1 MKVYRG
7 PSSKP
12 FYDDTHEFVS
22 RVKPE
27 ELQEGIRSKALIRF
41 NITKEG
47 YERQAVCTTQ
57 FEDADI
63 VPMIDGLVF
72 RLKMGQEAL
81 AKIRDAMENKE
92 LSDSQKLAAVN
103 AALVEL
109 K

>member
-22 RVKPE
+22 RVPPE
-27 ELQEGIRSKALIRF
+27 QLEEGIRSKALIRF
-41 NITKEG
+41 NITKDG

-63 VPMIDGLVF
+63 IPMIDGLVF
-72 RLKMGQEAL
+72 RLKLGQEAL
-81 AKIRDAMENKE
+81 AKMREAMDNKDFSE
-92 LSDSQKLAAVN
+92 SQKLAAVKS
-103 AALVEL
+103 ALAML